1 MKKDL
6 RLSRSEKKFA
16 MLFENSPIGMAM
28 AIHATGQF
36 IEVNPSLLAS
46 TGYTREEFLN
56 LSYWEITPPEY
67 EPQEHQQIVD
77 LNETG
82 KFGPNF
88 KEYIRKDG
96 SRYPIKISGFKL
108 IDVDGTPVVWA
119 LIEDI
124 SERVALENELRTLAA
139 KDPLT
144 GLANRRGLEE
154 KLTAIIAFSQRHD
167 KHFAYL
173 TLDLDRFKA
182 INDAYGHVF
191 GDEVLVEVAH
201 KLRRVVRRRTDVV
214 ARTGGDEFTVIL
226 TDMAPLSPV
235 HLDAIQ
241 AIINAPFEIDGQK
254 LHVQASLGVALYPE
268 DGTTYDALYRVSDDL
283 SYKAKQ
289 LGGNRYQLRTHP

>member
-1 MKKDL
+1 MKNDL

-28 AIHATGQF
+28 AVFATGQF

-46 TGYTREEFLN
+46 TGYTREEFLK
-56 LSYWEITPPEY
+56 LSYWEITPSEY
-67 EPQEHQQIVD
+67 EPLAHQQIVD

-96 SRYPIKISGFKL
+96 TRYPIKISGFKL
-108 IDVDGTPVVWA
+108 IDVDGTAVVWA

-124 SERVALENELRTLAA
+124 SERVALENELRTIAA

-154 KLTAIIAFSQRHD
+154 KLAAIIAFSKRHG

-214 ARTGGDEFTVIL
+214 ARTGGDEFTIIL
-226 TDMAPLSPV
+226 TDMAPLSSN

-241 AIINAPFEIDGQK
+241 AIITAPFEIDGQK
-254 LHVQASLGVALYPE
+254 LHVQASLGVAIYPQ

-289 LGGNRYQLRTHP
+289 LGGNQYQLRKHP